1 MIGFGSANFN
11 QGTFG
16 KGVIQS
22 YGIIASTSSV
32 AGTFGI
38 AQWESTH
45 FLTSSNSA
53 VLTFGGLIHGA
64 TGYIQGTGT
73 MYSHPVFTWAGFGD
87 IGTEQSTISTF
98 GYIAWD
104 SQLVSDATWTNQTVE

>member
-22 YGIIASTSSV
+22 YGIIAST
-32 AGTFGI
+32 T
-38 AQWESTH
+38 
-45 FLTSSNSA
+45 
-53 VLTFGGLIHGA
+53 LTFGGLIHGA
-64 TGYIQGTGT
+64 TGYMQGTGT
-73 MYSHPVFTWAGFGD
+73 MYSRPVFTWAGFSD

-98 GYIAWD
+98 GHIAWD
-104 SQLVSDATWTNQTVE
+104 SQLVSDATWTNQTID

>member
-45 FLTSSNSA
+45 TLSYSSSV
-53 VLTFGGLIHGA
+53 VLTFGGLIQGA
-64 TGYIQGTGT
+64 TGYMQGTST
-73 MYSHPVFTWAGFGD
+73 MYSYPVFTWAGFGD
-87 IGTEQSTISTF
+87 LETEQSTISSF
-98 GYIAWD
+98 GQIAWD
-104 SQLVSDATWTNQTVE
+104 GQLVPDSTWTNQIVD

>member
-1 MIGFGSANFN
+1 MLGFGSANFN

-16 KGVIQS
+16 KGVMQS
-22 YGIIASTSSV
+22 HGSIASTSTTKS
-32 AGTFGI
+32 FGI

-45 FLTSSNSA
+45 TLVYSSSTA
-53 VLTFGGLIHGA
+53 LMFGGLIQGA
-64 TGYIQGTGT
+64 TGFMQGTGT

-87 IGTEQSTISTF
+87 IETAQGTVLTF

-104 SQLVSDATWTNQTVE
+104 GQLVSDATWTNQTVS